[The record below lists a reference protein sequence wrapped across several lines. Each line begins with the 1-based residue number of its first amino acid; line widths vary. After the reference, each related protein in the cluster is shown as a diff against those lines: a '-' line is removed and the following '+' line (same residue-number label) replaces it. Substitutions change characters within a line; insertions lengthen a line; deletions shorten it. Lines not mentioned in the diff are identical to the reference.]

1 MKTTR
6 GLHLTIPCHSF
17 DSMTLWIHI
26 CIQFRMWSMNFS
38 ASGHLIFDSSSF
50 FLRCPVWYLLGV
62 HLWCVCISMFGT
74 FATAECF
81 VYCWTYRLEAV
92 DEFNSIQSSRAHD
105 NRSSFKIH
113 RHYSKIHLF
122 VFKLIHIGL
131 TETIQ
136 FWTDS
141 SSISFCARW

>member
-1 MKTTR
+1 MDCTWLYYVILLIQWHYGYIYVYNTEC
-6 GLHLTIPCHSF
+6 GQ
-17 DSMTLWIHI
+17 WISVPPAI
-26 CIQFRMWSMNFS
+26 WYSIRR
-38 ASGHLIFDSSSF
+38 LF
-50 FLRCPVWYLLGV
+50 FRCPVWYLLGV
-62 HLWCVCISMFGT
+62 HLCVCISMFGT

-105 NRSSFKIH
+105 IRSSFKIH

-141 SSISFCARW
+141 SSILFCARW